1 MDIWSLVTGHW
12 TLVSNYEEA
21 RWAMATFETIN
32 RETSIILYG
41 GSFNP
46 PHVSHVL
53 FAVYLRALFPR
64 ARLVVVPVY
73 GHAFGKALLDYDFR
87 LELLGMA
94 FGGIEGVEISDIE
107 RELGRVPGYTV
118 DVVEAFRRREAGKQI
133 YVAIGADIL
142 DDLPRWHRYED
153 LCSQAEFIVFPR
165 EGYDGLGRALPLVVL
180 PGVSSRWVRQR
191 MRLGEK
197 DEALRACLPALVM
210 ACLEDRG
217 GGRLFGEG
225 D

>member
-1 MDIWSLVTGHW
+1 MTAF
-12 TLVSNYEEA
+12 EA
-21 RWAMATFETIN
+21 IN

-53 FAVYLRALFPR
+53 FVVYLRALFPR
-64 ARLVVVPVY
+64 ARLVVVPAY
-73 GHAFGKALLDYDFR
+73 GHAFGKVLLDYDFR
-87 LELLGMA
+87 LELLGLA
-94 FGGIEGVEISDIE
+94 FSGIEGVEISDIE

-118 DVVEAFRRREAGKQI
+118 DVVEAFRQREAGRQI

-142 DDLPRWHRYED
+142 GDLPKWHRYED
-153 LCSQAEFIVFPR
+153 LRSQAEFIVFPR
-165 EGYDGLGRALPLVVL
+165 EGYDSLDRALPLVVL
-180 PGVSSRWVRQR
+180 PGVSSRWVRQQ

-197 DEALRACLPALVM
+197 SEALRACVPALVM
-210 ACLEDRG
+210 ACLQDRG
-217 GGRLFGEG
+217 GGRLFEKG